1 MDITISNFLHL
12 LASVIWIGGAA
23 YIHIILMPVF
33 NSIVPQ
39 EGGKLQCLVAKPFSI
54 VVWVSIILLIIIGIL
69 KTPSA
74 MLW

>member
-1 MDITISNFLHL
+1 MDITISNFLYL

-33 NSIVPQ
+33 KSIDPQ
-39 EGGKLQCLVAKPFSI
+39 ESGKLQCLTFSI
-54 VVWVSIILLIIIGIL
+54 VVWASIILLIINGIL
-69 KTPSA
+69 KMPSA